1 MFFALIHERIHLLDE
16 PARDVWPSETPPP
29 APLSPSAAARRRN
42 TATRCQFCACS
53 YRRCCTQIRAGSPK
67 SREAG
72 PQFPLPRHR
81 RTSLA
86 EAAAPT
92 PDAAVAPPQSAM
104 SSPRCLFNILT
115 SRRCLRKTTG
125 TGKRHRR
132 SAVLFNILACRSGR
146 HRRLRRWQ
154 RRAAPRA
161 RRRRR
166 SPPTPRSRAS
176 RRRRP
181 GGQAA
186 GQLPDALAAASSEVI
201 NGAVQGG
208 SACG

>member
-1 MFFALIHERIHLLDE
+1 MASGNSTTRTAFPFRRSTLLE
-16 PARDVWPSETPPP
+16 PSLPH
-29 APLSPSAAARRRN
+29 
-42 TATRCQFCACS
+42 
-53 YRRCCTQIRAGSPK
+53 AGSMWVRQK
-67 SREAG
+67 IEKELSHAA
-72 PQFPLPRHR
+72 PQFPPLHR

-208 SACG
+208 YAGG